1 MYTKLVQI
9 MWLLALLYEMSDDDW
24 DHVTLCMGCV
34 SLLWLVRMTQA
45 CQEVL
50 ILNIAVVSK
59 SRWSK
64 ISAVVIKL
72 SSYLK
77 YPH

>member
-1 MYTKLVQI
+1 

-34 SLLWLVRMTQA
+34 SLLCTDIRMTQA

-64 ISAVVIKL
+64 ISAVECR
-72 SSYLK
+72 
-77 YPH
+77 

>member
-34 SLLWLVRMTQA
+34 RGVWYCTDTFSPSVNHGVLVTGKQA
-45 CQEVL
+45 LHMIHLEQ
-50 ILNIAVVSK
+50 
-59 SRWSK
+59 
-64 ISAVVIKL
+64 
-72 SSYLK
+72 
-77 YPH
+77 